1 MKGSGE
7 EKYQPIAICCLLLEI
22 IPGAKMVYLQELRNW
37 AFLWELHFDSA
48 LNSLGLK
55 WAITAKTKTSEGACP
70 NQGVLIH
77 KRLTVSVS
85 GAENWGSHD
94 CHPQESCPFPA
105 TLELPKP
112 SSWQSRGPPALL
124 QAFSLARARLNGSW
138 ETGPSLVVLIVRCQ
152 GRRTRDVGWI
162 HGLGRSPGGG
172 NGNALQYSCLEK
184 PMDRGAWWATVH
196 RVTQSQIQ
204 LKPLSR
210 CAH

>member
-1 MKGSGE
+1 
-7 EKYQPIAICCLLLEI
+7 
-22 IPGAKMVYLQELRNW
+22 MVYLQELRNW

-138 ETGPSLVVLIVRCQ
+138 ETGPSLVVLIVKNPPAKAGEQEMWAGSMAWEDPLEEEMAMHSSILAWRNPW
-152 GRRTRDVGWI
+152 TEE
-162 HGLGRSPGGG
+162 PGGPQSIG
-172 NGNALQYSCLEK
+172 S
-184 PMDRGAWWATVH
+184 H
-196 RVTQSQIQ
+196 RVRYNWSHLADARIRD
-204 LKPLSR
+204 LE
-210 CAH
+210 